1 MIDLVR
7 PFCSIFD
14 RVPDPRQSIG
24 NRHPLTGVLMVVT
37 LALINQQNS
46 LRQIAAWAQGLDQRS
61 RRRLP
66 LRRNQVPSEA
76 TIRRV
81 LRDLDVQALTRA
93 VQAWVEEVLAAYFPA
108 ADWQGLSI
116 DGKTLRGSR
125 DAGIGHQAIHVLN
138 AMVHQLGAFIQSQA
152 VSVGTN
158 ELGIIQAFLEGLV
171 LSGRVVTLDALFTQH
186 DVAHTILDQDGHYL
200 MRVKANQPRLLED
213 LQTWFDDPLP
223 FNQAQNVIYRHP
235 EKGHGRLVQYT
246 LCTTEALNHYLQNEL
261 HWPGVGQAF
270 RIKRNCITLRTGEV
284 TTQTHYAITSLNLQQ
299 ADPATLLTLWR
310 QHWHIENKGHWVLDV
325 VFGEDD
331 SRARTNHLP
340 TTLSVLRKAVIS
352 LLCLFSQAGVTTTR
366 SMLSADVQQAM
377 SLMGLP
383 LESY

>member
-1 MIDLVR
+1 
-7 PFCSIFD
+7 
-14 RVPDPRQSIG
+14 
-24 NRHPLTGVLMVVT
+24 
-37 LALINQQNS
+37 
-46 LRQIAAWAQGLDQRS
+46 
-61 RRRLP
+61 
-66 LRRNQVPSEA
+66 
-76 TIRRV
+76 
-81 LRDLDVQALTRA
+81 
-93 VQAWVEEVLAAYFPA
+93 
-108 ADWQGLSI
+108 
-116 DGKTLRGSR
+116 
-125 DAGIGHQAIHVLN
+125 
-138 AMVHQLGAFIQSQA
+138 MVHQLGAFIQSQA

-158 ELGIIQAFLEGLV
+158 ELGIIQVFLEGLV

-186 DVAHTILDQDGHYL
+186 DVAHTILDQDSHYL

-213 LQTWFDDPLP
+213 LQTWFDDPSP
-223 FNQAQNVIYRHP
+223 FNQAENVIYRHH
-235 EKGHGRLVQYT
+235 EKGHGRLVQHT

-261 HWPGVGQAF
+261 HWPRVGQAF

-352 LLCLFSQAGVTTTR
+352 LLCLFSQVGLTTTR

>member
-1 MIDLVR
+1 
-7 PFCSIFD
+7 
-14 RVPDPRQSIG
+14 
-24 NRHPLTGVLMVVT
+24 VVT
-37 LALINQQNS
+37 LALLNQQNS
-46 LRQIAAWAQGLDQRS
+46 LRQIAAWAQGLDQHS
-61 RRRLP
+61 RWRLP

-93 VQAWVEEVLAAYFPA
+93 VQAWVEEVLAAYFPTT
-108 ADWQGLSI
+108 DWQGLSI

-125 DAGIGHQAIHVLN
+125 EAGIGLQAIHVLN
-138 AMVHQLGAFIQSQA
+138 GMVHQLGAFLQSQA

-158 ELGIIQAFLEGLV
+158 ELGIVQAFLEGLV

-223 FNQAQNVIYRHP
+223 FNQAENLIYCHP
-235 EKGHGRLVQYT
+235 EKGHGRLVRYT
-246 LCTTEALNHYLQNEL
+246 VCTTEALNDYLQNEL

-270 RIKRNCITLRTGEV
+270 RIKRSCITLHTGEV
-284 TTQTHYAITSLNLQQ
+284 TTQTHYAITSLNFQQ

-310 QHWHIENKGHWVLDV
+310 QHWHIENKGHWVLDA

-331 SRARTNHLP
+331 SRARTDHLP
-340 TTLSVLRKAVIS
+340 ITLSVLRKAVIS
-352 LLCLFSQAGVTTTR
+352 LLYLFSQVGVTTTR
-366 SMLSADVQQAM
+366 STLSANVQQAL
-377 SLMGLP
+377 SLVGLP
-383 LESY
+383 LDFY